1 MQRNNQLLIAK
12 HKLRKA
18 VPILCLLLC
27 CFALVAF
34 FGCGAV
40 SAIKA
45 PFEMVGFTKGMFAQL
60 EERETFLTESAEKP
74 LTASQ
79 EELLTRLL
87 EEKEGLDAVLSGQP
101 YLTYLEEQVGA
112 VHEDY
117 PIYLAAVPTTE
128 QKSATML
135 ALKDLLPPE
144 ATDEQIQIC
153 TDFYFQCREMTVK
166 EPHIASDSEE
176 MEAFIKVHLVEPLM
190 DTYSSKMSTSDAI
203 EVMKV
208 AVVPTGTAA
217 LDTKVFR
224 KIWLKN
230 LEVYG
235 SREGL
240 LRCAISTPDEFALI
254 RSFSEDAAALE
265 EWIRHPPPSE
275 QK

>member
-1 MQRNNQLLIAK
+1 MQRNNRWIATIRRG
-12 HKLRKA
+12 LRKNSLCYLFLFLPMSALFSSCA
-18 VPILCLLLC
+18 V
-27 CFALVAF
+27 
-34 FGCGAV
+34 
-40 SAIKA
+40 KHT
-45 PFEMVGFTKGMFAQL
+45 FEMAGFMKGTMGQL
-60 EERETFLTESAEKP
+60 KERETSLIESAEKP
-74 LTASQ
+74 LTESQ
-79 EELLTRLL
+79 EALLTQLL
-87 EEKEGLDAVLSGQP
+87 EEKDGLDVVLSSQP
-101 YLTYLEEQVGA
+101 YLAYLKEQVD
-112 VHEDY
+112 VSHKKY
-117 PIYLAAVPTTE
+117 PAYLAPVPTTK
-128 QKSATML
+128 QKSATVL
-135 ALKDLLPPE
+135 ALKEILPAE

-153 TDFYFQCREMTVK
+153 TDFYFQCREMTVN

-176 MEAFIKVHLVEPLM
+176 MKAFIKAHLVDPLM

-203 EVMKV
+203 KVMKI

-240 LRCAISTPDEFALI
+240 LRCAISTPDEFALM
-254 RSFSEDAAALE
+254 RSFSEDAAAFE